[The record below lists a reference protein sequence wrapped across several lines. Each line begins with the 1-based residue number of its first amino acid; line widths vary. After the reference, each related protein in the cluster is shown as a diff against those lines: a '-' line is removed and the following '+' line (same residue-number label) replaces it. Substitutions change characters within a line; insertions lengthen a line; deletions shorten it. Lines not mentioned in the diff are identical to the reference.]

1 MKLNA
6 KRGAVVLFIGV
17 TLIVLRCTSFC
28 GDLQILTQLK
38 LPEDGEHN
46 TPPWTHFNHNFI
58 HHYFIGNQST
68 YPPKIVPSRNH
79 NSGVASTPGLA
90 ALTSERF
97 IITQEF
103 KFPHPK
109 TMELIN
115 VIEQSNWIQELRSIL
130 LKWQGKRQIVM
141 VTSNSA
147 YKEVLLNWLI
157 SAVLV
162 AAVPLKHILVVAHDE
177 AVWHLLHGRGLTS
190 VFVPP
195 SSLFKKSAE
204 VSLFGQIMFTRI
216 SVMRLLNH
224 WGFDV
229 AMFDTDALLLKNPW
243 LLFEQFTDSGIVA
256 SMGKFPS
263 ELSVEWGT
271 ALCVGVILIRNS
283 NQTGIAHD
291 RTASKLTAQSY
302 DMLYI

>member
-1 MKLNA
+1 MHRQTTKHIRHTKGTHFSGGLVIILLAGVGSHENSTLLFPVGCEFTSKVRPYSTPRAWRNAPIDFSHVIETDVRTDVLFAHALPKRHISVLALLPGWFYGSTMKLNA

-130 LKWQGKRQIVM
+130 LKWQGKRQI
-141 VTSNSA
+141 
-147 YKEVLLNWLI
+147 
-157 SAVLV
+157 AVSYT
-162 AAVPLKHILVVAHDE
+162 
-177 AVWHLLHGRGLTS
+177 HLTLPTIYS
-190 VFVPP
+190 V
-195 SSLFKKSAE
+195 
-204 VSLFGQIMFTRI
+204 
-216 SVMRLLNH
+216 
-224 WGFDV
+224 
-229 AMFDTDALLLKNPW
+229 
-243 LLFEQFTDSGIVA
+243 
-256 SMGKFPS
+256 
-263 ELSVEWGT
+263 
-271 ALCVGVILIRNS
+271 
-283 NQTGIAHD
+283 
-291 RTASKLTAQSY
+291 
-302 DMLYI
+302 